1 MYNGLC
7 MIDLQVSFREY
18 TTVAGQNVKT
28 GSFLAVVPSSH

>member
-7 MIDLQVSFREY
+7 MIDLQVSFRKY

-28 GSFLAVVPSSH
+28 DLFLAIVPSSH